1 MVCCQLFLAHLAS
14 VRPQQL
20 DGLGKGS
27 KQVVHR
33 ADVGGAHHV
42 VVRAACGVRDNAVDL
57 RSVQKVSG
65 CTLGVQ
71 VEKPLAHA
79 GRRDVAVLVLL
90 LVPPVEQKVRADLH
104 QGKYRRLHHLA
115 CRRPAQALPS
125 PLYLGLVLG
134 ALVGSVPRLLG
145 LVVAHGVGQD
155 AVVLEALGGK
165 HGQRLYKLV
174 VAALDARP
182 LHGGVV
188 GLGLLDDPLV
198 HLVHGFPV
206 GFAALLRGTLAEL
219 RCVVLH
225 IPL

>member
-1 MVCCQLFLAHLAS
+1 M
-14 VRPQQL
+14 
-20 DGLGKGS
+20 
-27 KQVVHR
+27 
-33 ADVGGAHHV
+33 
-42 VVRAACGVRDNAVDL
+42 
-57 RSVQKVSG
+57 
-65 CTLGVQ
+65 
-71 VEKPLAHA
+71 
-79 GRRDVAVLVLL
+79 
-90 LVPPVEQKVRADLH
+90 EQKVRADLH

-206 GFAALLRGTLAEL
+206 GFAALLRGALAEL
-219 RCVVLH
+219 RCVALH